1 MKLTVIGI
9 GVAALIGGTA
19 LAAPPISIIREP
31 VRVQRVSFADLNLAT
46 SDGRA
51 ALDGRIRAAA
61 HNVCERDGE
70 SSVEALVSARSCLTA
85 AVAKARHQADAVGV
99 GNRDVALGSAV
110 VTVRGQ

>member
-19 LAAPPISIIREP
+19 LAASPISIIREP

-51 ALDGRIRAAA
+51 ALDGQSALRPITFANATVRAASK
-61 HNVCERDGE
+61 RW
-70 SSVEALVSARSCLTA
+70 
-85 AVAKARHQADAVGV
+85 
-99 GNRDVALGSAV
+99 
-110 VTVRGQ
+110 